1 MLSIRI
7 RKPSRISLAELY
19 LPQRYD
25 SFHSEE
31 GSSPRELTAAKK
43 GTWSSQVHL
52 MPRKSGAYL
61 PVPESATILNSF
73 REMPIL
79 HSQMGRKKNLYIC
92 VYIYKSIK
100 QTKRHNTPSHSIS
113 PFSSTSSR
121 GNSSHFPACY
131 VL

>member
-1 MLSIRI
+1 VLSIRI

-52 MPRKSGAYL
+52 TPRKSGAYL

-79 HSQMGRKKNLYIC
+79 HSQMGRKKKLYIY
-92 VYIYKSIK
+92 VYI
-100 QTKRHNTPSHSIS
+100 
-113 PFSSTSSR
+113 
-121 GNSSHFPACY
+121 
-131 VL
+131 